1 MFFCGVMVTQCHKM
15 FFFSFFFGF
24 LFECAAVSVSP
35 SKTLCLTYKKS
46 PVVSCHL
53 GHANTRAFLSHG
65 GLNSIYEAMYHG
77 VPVVG
82 VPLFGDHYDTMTRVA
97 AKGMGIMLHWKYM
110 TEEDL
115 FTALSSVITDT
126 RLVCLVLLCVLLLL
140 SVRSDKRVLGF
151 SLPKT

>member
-1 MFFCGVMVTQCHKM
+1 
-15 FFFSFFFGF
+15 
-24 LFECAAVSVSP
+24 
-35 SKTLCLTYKKS
+35 
-46 PVVSCHL
+46 
-53 GHANTRAFLSHG
+53 
-65 GLNSIYEAMYHG
+65 MYHG

-140 SVRSDKRVLGF
+140 SVRSDKRLLGF
-151 SLPKT
+151 SLPKTQVRDNGYYEVGWALCLRLHSYKKAFFTDHVTAVLHKMIPLSECYLMVPMMIKKT

>member
-1 MFFCGVMVTQCHKM
+1 
-15 FFFSFFFGF
+15 
-24 LFECAAVSVSP
+24 
-35 SKTLCLTYKKS
+35 
-46 PVVSCHL
+46 
-53 GHANTRAFLSHG
+53 
-65 GLNSIYEAMYHG
+65 MYHG

>member
-1 MFFCGVMVTQCHKM
+1 M
-15 FFFSFFFGF
+15 
-24 LFECAAVSVSP
+24 
-35 SKTLCLTYKKS
+35 
-46 PVVSCHL
+46 
-53 GHANTRAFLSHG
+53 
-65 GLNSIYEAMYHG
+65 NSIYEAMYHG

-140 SVRSDKRVLGF
+140 SVRSEKRLLGF
-151 SLPKT
+151 SLPKTEKTKSEITGIMK

>member
-1 MFFCGVMVTQCHKM
+1 
-15 FFFSFFFGF
+15 
-24 LFECAAVSVSP
+24 
-35 SKTLCLTYKKS
+35 
-46 PVVSCHL
+46 
-53 GHANTRAFLSHG
+53 
-65 GLNSIYEAMYHG
+65 MYHG

-140 SVRSDKRVLGF
+140 SVRSEGCATIEVQHSQTSF
-151 SLPKT
+151 SLPRT